1 MRSRRHGAVLR
12 CGRGSRPRN
21 GLASPS
27 DWRGCSPTAAIPRAD
42 FDHPNCPP
50 DFFWILHLCAENVR
64 SEVRSLRQL
73 PFANSRRRANGDE
86 IPLAF
91 KGVWPDR
98 PNLRDWRSADFRS
111 LNGFRLFPSEPRRI
125 WFGQRKRN
133 VSSRLPI
140 RVDRTFH
147 RSSAARHSI
156 RDTRSGRGAVCR
168 CARLRMRQSLNGA
181 SARHC

>member
-1 MRSRRHGAVLR
+1 MAVAVQRSAIAASCQRLTLRQTRRTVPFVFSMMLVQASERRSSTG
-12 CGRGSRPRN
+12 RPR
-21 GLASPS
+21 
-27 DWRGCSPTAAIPRAD
+27 RV
-42 FDHPNCPP
+42 
-50 DFFWILHLCAENVR
+50 WIYAENVGYQ
-64 SEVRSLRQL
+64 SLSLRQL
-73 PFANSRRRANGDE
+73 SFAN
-86 IPLAF
+86 PLQPCVSAQISFCF
-91 KGVWPDR
+91 KGVCRKR
-98 PNLRDWRSADFRS
+98 PNLRDWQDGDFRS

>member
-1 MRSRRHGAVLR
+1 MRAPKVV
-12 CGRGSRPRN
+12 
-21 GLASPS
+21 
-27 DWRGCSPTAAIPRAD
+27 DFYTAAW
-42 FDHPNCPP
+42 P
-50 DFFWILHLCAENVR
+50 DFTPALT
-64 SEVRSLRQL
+64 
-73 PFANSRRRANGDE
+73 
-86 IPLAF
+86 
-91 KGVWPDR
+91 
-98 PNLRDWRSADFRS
+98 LRDWQDGDFRS